1 MIAISSCNRLRNPDL
16 TPRGFLIFLYQTHPF
31 LKPPDKMCI
40 LTGGEYDCCSSS
52 KEGLPEN
59 GKQASYY
66 NNLNQARTWEV
77 RTRDANTAHL
87 FP

>member
-1 MIAISSCNRLRNPDL
+1 
-16 TPRGFLIFLYQTHPF
+16 
-31 LKPPDKMCI
+31 MCI

-87 FP
+87 FHDVARERKQKKVFTFTILLLLCKRVVKKILAT